1 MSTGEDNIT
10 SWFADVS
17 KASAERFPIGI
28 GDDMAQMRV
37 GGDGS
42 VLVTTDMLLDGV
54 HFDLATATVEQV
66 GYKAMAASLSDCAA
80 MASVPMCAVVSVGLP
95 RGFDADKLKQLH
107 AGIVRAGDMFDCTLI
122 GGDITAW
129 KDDAGRF
136 AISVTMLSRP
146 GEVDPIRRSGA
157 EVGDV
162 ICVTGELGGSIMSKH
177 LEFVP
182 RVNEAIR
189 LTEIAKINAMM
200 DITDGLSTDLN
211 RICDKSRVGAIIDAT
226 SLPIS
231 DVVSESDDPLG
242 AALNDGEDFELLFTL
257 DAGEYDKLVG
267 AWDMDTPI
275 TKVGMITDSSRMAII
290 TANGMVKEMH
300 PKGYDHFGK

>member
-10 SWFADVS
+10 GWFANVS

-54 HFDLATATVEQV
+54 HFDLAKATVEQI

-95 RGFDADKLKQLH
+95 VGFDADKLKQLH
-107 AGIVRAGDMFDCTLI
+107 AGIVRAGDLFDCTLI

-146 GEVDPIRRSGA
+146 GVVDPIRRSGA
-157 EVGDV
+157 KVGDV
-162 ICVTGELGGSIMSKH
+162 ICVTGELGGSITLKH

-189 LTEIAKINAMM
+189 LTEIAKVNAMM

-211 RICDKSRVGAIIDAT
+211 RICAGSGVGAIIDAA

-231 DVVSESDDPLG
+231 FEAFKRDDPLE

-257 DAGEYDKLVG
+257 GAGEYDKLVD
-267 AWDMDTPI
+267 AWDMETPI
-275 TKVGMITDSSRMAII
+275 TKVGVITDSGNMELRLSDGTVRQ
-290 TANGMVKEMH
+290 VP
-300 PKGYDHFGK
+300 PKGYDHL